1 MSGDHSDF
9 SGFVRRV
16 LRAYGRRIAAADVED
31 LAELLAV
38 QTEVDAAITRAV
50 TGLREA
56 GRSWTEIAR
65 ATGTTRQAARQRW
78 ADKVGLSAER
88 EPINAA

>member
-16 LRAYGRRIAAADVED
+16 LRAYGRRVGSSDVED
-31 LAELLAV
+31 LSELLAV
-38 QTEVDAAITRAV
+38 RDDVDAAITRAV
-50 TGLREA
+50 AGLREA

-78 ADKVGLSAER
+78 ADKIELSADR
-88 EPINAA
+88 VPISAA